1 MRWLAILILL
11 VLAMSA
17 AAGATSA
24 HADTPTP
31 GDAQQHASQDDAS
44 RADKGSDENSGD
56 SKKDGGG
63 CPVPLP
69 GIVGKACDTAANAA
83 GGAVGGAVGAVTGA
97 PGKVA
102 GAVAGSVLD
111 QMTKWMTDAATWTT
125 KQIAQAIQKTTT
137 PELGADW
144 YRARF
149 ASMAAL
155 GLGLSLLVAMLA
167 LGSAAIRRDPEALGA
182 TFIGMFRAGLGTGL
196 VLALTVMALGVAD
209 GITNVVAGDAVGQN
223 ASKFWGDVAG
233 AWGTDSF
240 AGFGSSAIA
249 FLFAFIQVIAA
260 IAVWLELLLRQA
272 AIYVAVLFMP
282 AALAASIWP
291 SLRGW
296 QSRLSRSL
304 LVLIAM
310 KPVVVT
316 VLALAGS
323 AAAAALTGQARG
335 DVGVLLSA
343 IVIFALAAWAPW
355 ALMHLVSM
363 DHEGVWS
370 ARGAVDGARGAVAEG
385 AGRVG
390 GTLGT
395 AGRASVGMRPG
406 RSGGSSAS
414 SGGAGGGS
422 GGGGGGGRPAGPRRQ
437 SGGKAAGAS
446 GAGSA
451 AGGQAAGDSGA
462 AAGTVGAVGAVAAA
476 AGMTWQAGS
485 SAGKRAG
492 QSAAAAGGAS
502 EGGTGAGGGGRARQ
516 PERKPNLQ
524 QPDGGDAGGLS
535 GDRPHAASSRG
546 AQRAGGDGNAGGG
559 QGGGRPQAPAP
570 RTGRRPGGRPERT

>member
-1 MRWLAILILL
+1 MR
-11 VLAMSA
+11 
-17 AAGATSA
+17 
-24 HADTPTP
+24 
-31 GDAQQHASQDDAS
+31 S
-44 RADKGSDENSGD
+44 RA
-56 SKKDGGG
+56 
-63 CPVPLP
+63 
-69 GIVGKACDTAANAA
+69 
-83 GGAVGGAVGAVTGA
+83 
-97 PGKVA
+97 
-102 GAVAGSVLD
+102 SVLD

-125 KQIAQAIQKTTT
+125 KQIAQAIQRTTT
-137 PELGADW
+137 PELGAGW
-144 YRARF
+144 YRERF

-167 LGSAAIRRDPEALGA
+167 LGSAAVRRDPEALGA
-182 TFIGMFRAGLGTGL
+182 TFVGMFRAGLGTGL

-209 GITNVVAGDAVGQN
+209 AVTNVVAGDAVGQN

-233 AWGTDSF
+233 AWGRDNF

-304 LVLIAM
+304 FVLIAM

-363 DHEGVWS
+363 DHEGAWS
-370 ARGAVDGARGAVAEG
+370 ARGGVEGARGAIAGG

-395 AGRASVGMRPG
+395 ARGATARLRPG

-414 SGGAGGGS
+414 PGSGGRGS
-422 GGGGGGGRPAGPRRQ
+422 GGGPGGGGKPAGPGPQ
-437 SGGKAAGAS
+437 GAGKAAGAPGAS
-446 GAGSA
+446 GGGNA
-451 AGGQAAGDSGA
+451 AGGSGA
-462 AAGTVGAVGAVAAA
+462 PAGASGAVGAVAAA

-492 QSAAAAGGAS
+492 QSATAAGSSGGEGTSAGGA
-502 EGGTGAGGGGRARQ
+502 GGQARQ
-516 PERKPNLQ
+516 PERKAGVQ
-524 QPDGGDAGGLS
+524 QPDASGGAAQPGGGRSQPAGPRS
-535 GDRPHAASSRG
+535 GQQPGSD
-546 AQRAGGDGNAGGG
+546 QRAGGGTSRPAGGA
-559 QGGGRPQAPAP
+559 QGGGRPQAPSS
-570 RTGRRPGGRPERT
+570 RRGQQPGGGRPERT